1 MFVIP
6 VDFYSKVGQVVV
18 WPIGEVLTEV
28 GPVFPDILLK
38 ISHVDD
44 VMEIEF
50 ARENKPLGRVDV
62 DAAAAT
68 PEKVVP
74 AKRRRRS
81 NSISVLTSSLSTST
95 SKENVAK
102 TPPTATEPTSCPKRR
117 RNVSGSGK
125 TFWGWSPGRAKFK
138 PKVRDRV
145 SGKMIDPP
153 DSEALSA
160 SFKSKWL
167 QVSSTC

>member
-1 MFVIP
+1 
-6 VDFYSKVGQVVV
+6 
-18 WPIGEVLTEV
+18 
-28 GPVFPDILLK
+28 
-38 ISHVDD
+38 
-44 VMEIEF
+44 MEIEF
-50 ARENKPLGRVDV
+50 ARENKSLGRADVDV
-62 DAAAAT
+62 DAVAAAT
-68 PEKVVP
+68 PEKTAA

-81 NSISVLTSSLSTST
+81 NSISVLTTSLSTST
-95 SKENVAK
+95 AKENVAK

-125 TFWGWSPGRAKFK
+125 TFWGWSPNRAKFK
-138 PKVRDRV
+138 PKVRDRA

-167 QVSSTC
+167 QVSSNTFWRHLSIRSPSALTRTCFRISWLVE